1 MRRQQLQFSIGRRD
15 SGSRTSEQP
24 APVLCGAENP
34 RYSGPARVGRPPRCS
49 QLSASSSRRTPY
61 CQTVSGHR
69 LRSGRL
75 RAHPSPRFP
84 RVRAHVGT
92 LAALSRR
99 RHTPPCCL
107 AAGTRFHRKSDSSL
121 GASESNLA
129 RGLARDRGR
138 ASGQGRNERTVAL
151 RGCPCTRGGRH
162 AHAPIA
168 AGPFTQ
174 PAQASHATEAG
185 GGRMSSLCPVCR
197 ARTNSQ
203 EKNYRKYIEAGGGRV
218 SSQRRARTKN
228 SQRENI
234 TILNFEFGIAGSGQ
248 K

>member
-1 MRRQQLQFSIGRRD
+1 MAIGCAVAAFGRIRVLAFLECVH
-15 SGSRTSEQP
+15 TSARSP
-24 APVLCGAENP
+24 PFRGA
-34 RYSGPARVGRPPRCS
+34 G
-49 QLSASSSRRTPY
+49 T
-61 CQTVSGHR
+61 R
-69 LRSGRL
+69 L
-75 RAHPSPRFP
+75 H
-84 RVRAHVGT
+84 
-92 LAALSRR
+92 
-99 RHTPPCCL
+99 

-197 ARTNSQ
+197 ARTNSK